1 MKSLSTLVNMTR
13 QKDSLTDNGALT
25 NSTSL
30 NSVVDLFF
38 IAGASRTMSEKD
50 ITKMLSKSWA
60 EDALATLKVIFWAGD
75 VREGQGERRFFRIAL
90 KWLTKKSPET
100 LLKNIELIPEFNRYD
115 SLWKD
120 IYGINEKIDKKIFKI
135 IEEILNKRETKK

>member
-1 MKSLSTLVNMTR
+1 MKSPSTLVNATR
-13 QKDSLTDNGALT
+13 QKNSRTYNNAVT

-38 IAGASRTMSEKD
+38 IAGASRTMSEAD
-50 ITKMLSKSWA
+50 IKSMLAKSWA
-60 EDALATLKVIFWAGD
+60 EDALSTLKVIFWAGD
-75 VREGQGERRFFRIAL
+75 VREGQGERRFFRTAL
-90 KWLTKKSPET
+90 KWLVEKYPEV

-120 IYGINEKIDKKIFKI
+120 MYGLNEKIDKKIFKL
-135 IEEILNKRETKK
+135 IEETLNKREIKK